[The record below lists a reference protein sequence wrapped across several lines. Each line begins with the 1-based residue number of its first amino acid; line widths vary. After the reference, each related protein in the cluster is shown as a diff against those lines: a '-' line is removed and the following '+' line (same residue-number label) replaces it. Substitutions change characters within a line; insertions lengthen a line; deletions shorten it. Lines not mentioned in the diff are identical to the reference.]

1 VVAVLNDWEPEG
13 VVEKVGSAVGVDSHQ
28 VKADAKRYKEFV
40 ENRGSHVAIVS

>member
-1 VVAVLNDWEPEG
+1 

-40 ENRGSHVAIVS
+40 ENRGSATGSWRGDVNRPGA